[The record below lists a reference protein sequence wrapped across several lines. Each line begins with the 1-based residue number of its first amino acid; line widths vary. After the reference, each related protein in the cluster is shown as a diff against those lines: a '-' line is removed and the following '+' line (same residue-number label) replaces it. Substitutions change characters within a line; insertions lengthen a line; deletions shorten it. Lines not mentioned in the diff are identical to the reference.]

1 MPQVEDGHSRR
12 LLACGRPFRHGSRA
26 TGMLLTKHLP
36 TRPQVPVANLIGE
49 ENKGF
54 SYIMRNFNHER

>member
-1 MPQVEDGHSRR
+1 
-12 LLACGRPFRHGSRA
+12 
-26 TGMLLTKHLP
+26 MLLTKHLP